1 MTRTLLN
8 YPESQDSWDNL
19 PKEFTDY
26 LNFLDEIRIETAKQ
40 QVVDPLYPTYD
51 YEWELDEEIPL
62 ITILNYWN
70 DVNKELPDPNVIFE
84 EINDCFAETSYDDY
98 VSSYYSY

>member
-26 LNFLDEIRIETAKQ
+26 LDVLDETRVRKVNE
-40 QVVDPLYPTYD
+40 QVVDPLYPSYD
-51 YEWELDEEIPL
+51 YEWELDQEIPL
-62 ITILNYWN
+62 STILYYWN
-70 DVNKELPDPNVIFE
+70 DPDKELPEPDKLLD
-84 EINDCFAETSYDDY
+84 EINEGMGEAAYDDY

>member
-26 LNFLDEIRIETAKQ
+26 LDVLDEIRVRKVNE
-40 QVVDPLYPTYD
+40 QVVDPLYPSYD
-51 YEWELDEEIPL
+51 YEWELDQEIPL
-62 ITILNYWN
+62 STILYYWN
-70 DVNKELPDPNVIFE
+70 DVNKELPEPDKLLD
-84 EINDCFAETSYDDY
+84 EINEGMGEAAYDDY